1 MGLNEENAL
10 LIQAVIESNGFE
22 HSVESAGF
30 SDNCF
35 YITLFDGSTLT
46 IDGTDE
52 PLSPSQ
58 LQTISE
64 ILVSHTLGEPHR
76 PNAGHPVESSNFI
89 SPKIAR
95 PPGSYLMIFAEFAY
109 SKKKCENVL
118 FPAITDMREEYFEAL
133 SENRVWKARWVWLR
147 GLWSFWAAVG
157 FDLPITAL
165 RLVKKIWTAAN

>member
-1 MGLNEENAL
+1 MGLNDANAL
-10 LIQAVIESNGFE
+10 LIKAVLESNGLG
-22 HSVESAGF
+22 HSVMQINIREK
-30 SDNCF
+30 
-35 YITLFDGSTLT
+35 YHEIILFDGSTLE
-46 IDGTDE
+46 IYGTDK
-52 PLSPSQ
+52 PLSSSP
-58 LQTISE
+58 LQKFSKF
-64 ILVSHTLGEPHR
+64 LVSHVLGEPHR
-76 PNAGHPVESSNFI
+76 PNAGHPVESSTVI

-133 SENRVWKARWVWLR
+133 SENRVWKSRWVWLR

>member
-1 MGLNEENAL
+1 MGVVERNAL
-10 LIQAVIESNGFE
+10 LIQAVIESNGFK
-22 HSVESAGF
+22 HAVECYHVE
-30 SDNCF
+30 NCF
-35 YITLFDGSTLT
+35 YVALYNGFTFK

-58 LQTISE
+58 LQMFSE
-64 ILVSHTLGEPHR
+64 NLVSLKLGEPHR
-76 PNAGHPVESSNFI
+76 PNAGHPVESSTVI

-133 SENRVWKARWVWLR
+133 SENRVWKSRWVWLR

-165 RLVKKIWTAAN
+165 RLVKKIWTAAS